1 MEDDNKKLKKLY
13 IYIGIAWKG
22 GGRCAQNSIKKRRK
36 KMCNTRNS
44 RKEGYFVE
52 GGISLG
58 GSKEM
63 FGCQHLTT
71 ILFLIRCDYNSEH
84 IVSLFSSGRNS

>member
-1 MEDDNKKLKKLY
+1 MVLLVFLIVIWRMITRRRSY
-13 IYIGIAWKG
+13 IYRYCMKGRWKM
-22 GGRCAQNSIKKRRK
+22 CTKHSIKKRRK
-36 KMCNTRNS
+36 KMCNRRNS

-63 FGCQHLTT
+63 FGCQHLMK
-71 ILFLIRCDYNSEH
+71 ILFLIRCDYNSE
-84 IVSLFSSGRNS
+84 R